1 MKSIKIVTASKQEWL
16 EERVKD
22 LTSTEVSAL
31 FGLSPYSTY
40 FEVWHHKKNQ
50 TYVTLQENER
60 MAWGNA
66 LESAIATE
74 AGRVNNWGEVIP
86 RKDYYRIE
94 ELRLGSSFD
103 LETVIDNVPTL
114 IEVKNVD
121 GFVFKETWKEDE
133 EGNIEAPYHIELQMQ
148 YQLLVS
154 GYEQGIITA
163 LVGGNKLVT
172 LVRTPDLGMHAKI
185 IETAKEFWSSIE
197 ENKVPVAD
205 YNKDADFIIS
215 MYQAVTETKV
225 LETNEYGQ
233 AVLDYKQATAN
244 ENACK
249 EEKKSIRART
259 LETVDDAEKVKGVIN
274 GRNYSISMGLSKKTG
289 KRNFLVYLAKEK

>member
-1 MKSIKIVTASKQEWL
+1 MKSIKIVTHSKIEWL

-40 FEVWHHKKNQ
+40 FETWHNKKSQ
-50 TYVTLQENER
+50 TYTTIGENER
-60 MAWGNA
+60 MSWGNA
-66 LESAIATE
+66 LESSIAIE
-74 AGRVNNWGEVIP
+74 AGRVNNWTEVKE

-103 LETVIDNVPTL
+103 YEAIVDGKPT
-114 IEVKNVD
+114 IVEVKNVD
-121 GFVFKETWKEDE
+121 GFVFHENWKEDQ
-133 EGNIEAPYHIELQMQ
+133 EGNIEAPYHIELQLQ

-172 LVRTPDLGMHAKI
+172 LLRTPDLAMHAKI

-197 ENKVPVAD
+197 ENKIPEAN
-205 YNKDADFIIS
+205 YEKDAEFIIK
-215 MYQAVTETKV
+215 MYQAVTEKKV
-225 LETNEYGQ
+225 IEGSTYIAQ
-233 AVLDYKQATAN
+233 MALDYKMATAN
-244 ENACK
+244 ENTCK
-249 EEKKSIRART
+249 ADKKAIKAKIFEEI
-259 LETVDDAEKVKGVIN
+259 DDAEKVTGTVD
-274 GRNYSISMGLSKKTG
+274 GRKYSVSCGMRKDGN
-289 KRNFLVYLAKEK
+289 RNFTVYLAKEK

>member
-1 MKSIKIVTASKQEWL
+1 MKSIKIVTASKLEWL
-16 EERVKD
+16 QERVKD

-50 TYVTLQENER
+50 TYVTLEDNER
-60 MAWGNA
+60 MDWGNA
-66 LESAIATE
+66 LEEAIARE
-74 AGRVNNWGEVIP
+74 AGRKNNWGEIIP

-103 LETVIDNVPTL
+103 FETTISNVPTL

-121 GFVFKETWKEDE
+121 GFIFKETWKKDE

-163 LVGGNKLVT
+163 LVGGNELVT
-172 LVRTPDLGMHAKI
+172 LVRTPDLGMHEKI

-205 YNKDADFIIS
+205 YTKDADFIIS
-215 MYQAVTETKV
+215 MYQVAIERKEIAGTDYIAQMVW
-225 LETNEYGQ
+225 
-233 AVLDYKQATAN
+233 DYKQATAN
-244 ENACK
+244 ENTCK
-249 EEKKSIRART
+249 ADKKTLKAKILEEI
-259 LETVDDAEKVKGVIN
+259 DDAEKVKGVFE
-274 GRNYSISMGLSKKTG
+274 GRNYTLTCKMNETKARGFHI
-289 KRNFLVYLAKEK
+289 YQAKEK